1 MTKYIVNTLC
11 ILNQENP
18 TPSKSMDI
26 AINIIPVKKNKKFEN
41 FVLGIDNYQQCCEG
55 FGAECTLG
63 ERFEE
68 EKFIESIEVYVDV
81 PDTLYPTYVDCGEL
95 LELSNVR
102 FIQGNH
108 ERHVRN
114 YVYGTENY
122 TKQFRDTTLVKI
134 LEKTDDTEIL
144 KNLVDRLEEFP
155 F

>member
-63 ERFEE
+63 EWFEE
-68 EKFIESIEVYVDV
+68 EKFVESIEFDIDRDDSFTVKINIKDESPIYASVYNIHNGYYAHAIYYTDSS
-81 PDTLYPTYVDCGEL
+81 LKVDC
-95 LELSNVR
+95 
-102 FIQGNH
+102 F
-108 ERHVRN
+108 
-114 YVYGTENY
+114 
-122 TKQFRDTTLVKI
+122 
-134 LEKTDDTEIL
+134 EKDYL
-144 KNLVDRLEEFP
+144 
-155 F
+155 

>member
-63 ERFEE
+63 EWFEE
-68 EKFIESIEVYVDV
+68 EKFVESIEFEIDRDDSFTVKINIKDESPIYASVYNIHNGYYAHAIYYTDSS
-81 PDTLYPTYVDCGEL
+81 LKVDC
-95 LELSNVR
+95 
-102 FIQGNH
+102 F
-108 ERHVRN
+108 
-114 YVYGTENY
+114 
-122 TKQFRDTTLVKI
+122 
-134 LEKTDDTEIL
+134 EKEYL
-144 KNLVDRLEEFP
+144 
-155 F
+155 

>member
-68 EKFIESIEVYVDV
+68 EKFIESIDVGVTIPNSMSEVRC
-81 PDTLYPTYVDCGEL
+81 LDCGE
-95 LELSNVR
+95 V
-102 FIQGNH
+102 FG
-108 ERHVRN
+108 
-114 YVYGTENY
+114 
-122 TKQFRDTTLVKI
+122 VKI
-134 LEKTDDTEIL
+134 NVKDETPIYAWVYNIHNGYYAHAIYYTDSSL
-144 KNLVDRLEEFP
+144 KVDCFEEDYL
-155 F
+155 

>member
-1 MTKYIVNTLC
+1 MC

-68 EKFIESIEVYVDV
+68 
-81 PDTLYPTYVDCGEL
+81 
-95 LELSNVR
+95 
-102 FIQGNH
+102 
-108 ERHVRN
+108 
-114 YVYGTENY
+114 
-122 TKQFRDTTLVKI
+122 
-134 LEKTDDTEIL
+134 
-144 KNLVDRLEEFP
+144 
-155 F
+155 

>member
-1 MTKYIVNTLC
+1 MTKYIINQMC

-63 ERFEE
+63 EWFEE

-81 PDTLYPTYVDCGEL
+81 PDTLYPTYVDCDEFLMIKDGKDL
-95 LELSNVR
+95 DIKH
-102 FIQGNH
+102 FIH
-108 ERHVRN
+108 PEDKH
-114 YVYGTENY
+114 
-122 TKQFRDTTLVKI
+122 LW
-134 LEKTDDTEIL
+134 
-144 KNLVDRLEEFP
+144 
-155 F
+155 

>member
-63 ERFEE
+63 EWFEE
-68 EKFIESIEVYVDV
+68 EKFVESIEFDI
-81 PDTLYPTYVDCGEL
+81 D
-95 LELSNVR
+95 
-102 FIQGNH
+102 
-108 ERHVRN
+108 
-114 YVYGTENY
+114 
-122 TKQFRDTTLVKI
+122 RDDSFTVKI
-134 LEKTDDTEIL
+134 NIKDETPIYASVYNIHNGYYAHAIYYTDSSLKIDCFEKDYL
-144 KNLVDRLEEFP
+144 
-155 F
+155 